1 MRKERGIRPGLLGPG
16 ILLLILGVPQLIGGA
31 VLVAENPS
39 RSSGCSGGFCLG
51 SSSSWGFERGAGI
64 LLLVTGGLHVLPGA
78 VLTGLGARPTTRVTV
93 KTSGTWVGVE
103 AQL

>member
-1 MRKERGIRPGLLGPG
+1 MIERALISTLVTA
-16 ILLLILGVPQLIGGA
+16 LLLCASPRHA
-31 VLVAENPS
+31 RAEAPS
-39 RSSGCSGGFCLG
+39 APPEPATAKPAEPPAAPPPSAPRASL
-51 SSSSWGFERGAGI
+51 R
-64 LLLVTGGLHVLPGA
+64 GGLKPGA